1 MTGMDL
7 LAGGLE
13 SLNTLW
19 GLTSHALALGNHVS
33 AGTSLA
39 GVSNTFDSLG
49 HFAHGFDLNPLFEKW
64 EGEMFE
70 KQNWKRTMVFMRIS
84 LSVLGAIFL
93 MYEMRAR
100 KLKVRLSLRT
110 RKQLAIAM
118 TVVAFLTY
126 FDFFN
131 PNVRYIEYYHRHE
144 FYHYYLGSKY
154 FKELGYKRLY
164 ECTAVAE
171 VDNGRLK
178 SVENREIRDL
188 RVNLIKPV
196 KDTYVLTHPEK
207 CKEHFTP
214 ERWKDFRKDVDW
226 FQKSAPG
233 TYWENMQKD
242 HGYNPPP
249 VWTMTGKFFG
259 SFAPAG
265 DTYFK
270 ILASLDIMLQLAC
283 VLLLYW
289 AFGWRVMMVAT
300 IFWGTNRAADFY
312 WTGGAFL
319 RMDWIFFL
327 VASVCCAR
335 KRKFVLAGGALMWS
349 ALLRVFPVIL
359 FFGYGVIILFHIIKQ
374 IRARRQAAE
383 ESSRRKNRRKRH
395 VEPPKKGL
403 LSLLHPDH
411 QRLIAGA
418 VIALGVL
425 VPASMIVAGPD
436 SYKAFVDHTIEVH
449 RNTPLTNHMGI
460 DTILTHTWKGRMRF
474 TRDENLDDP
483 FEIWKAGRLERK
495 ANLAPI
501 RWVIRIF
508 LLLWVAWAL
517 RRTKLLWVGPAL
529 CMVLVMAFVDLTC
542 YYYSL
547 FMILAILIRQR
558 PPLGPTLLAGSGA
571 SALLLWDTTG
581 FYYVDDRFT
590 VQAYLFLILS
600 LLALYTYSR
609 PFSIK
614 RLRAWWNG
622 EPEPR
627 PNRSTGSGLPEAH
640 EAR

>member
-1 MTGMDL
+1 MIGMDNV
-7 LAGGLE
+7 AGGLE
-13 SLNTLW
+13 AIASSFSVL
-19 GLTSHALALGNHVS
+19 GSALSQGEALVS
-33 AGTSLA
+33 WF
-39 GVSNTFDSLG
+39 SN
-49 HFAHGFDLNPLFEKW
+49 NPLFEKW
-64 EGEMFE
+64 EGETFQKE
-70 KQNWKRTMVFMRIS
+70 NWESTMIFFRIA
-84 LSVLGAIFL
+84 LSVLGALFL
-93 MYEMRAR
+93 MYELRAR
-100 KLKVRLSLRT
+100 KMKVRVPLRA
-110 RKQLAIAM
+110 RKQLAVLM
-118 TVVAFLTY
+118 TGLAFLTY

-131 PNVRYIEYYHRHE
+131 PNVRYVEYYHRHE
-144 FYHYYLGSKY
+144 LYHYYLGSKY
-154 FKELGYKRLY
+154 FKEVGYKRLY

-171 VDNGRLK
+171 VDNGRRA
-178 SVENREIRDL
+178 SIERRQIRDL
-188 RVNLIKPV
+188 SVNLIKQM
-196 KDTYVLTHPEK
+196 KDTYVLSEPEK
-207 CKEHFTP
+207 CKKHFTP
-214 ERWKDFRKDVDW
+214 ERWEAFRKDVDW

-265 DTYFK
+265 DTFFK
-270 ILASLDIMLQLAC
+270 FLASLDIMLQLAC

-349 ALLRVFPVIL
+349 SLLRVFPVVL
-359 FFGYGVIILFHIIKQ
+359 FFGYGIIVLFHIIKEL
-374 IRARRQAAE
+374 RRRCEAKTLNVTSTKPSRGKQKRTPAA
-383 ESSRRKNRRKRH
+383 
-395 VEPPKKGL
+395 PPKKGL

-418 VIALGVL
+418 VVALGVL

-436 SYKAFVDHTIEVH
+436 SYGAFINHTMTVH

-460 DTILTHTWKGRMRF
+460 DTILTHSWDGRMRF

-483 FEIWKAGRLERK
+483 FEVWKAGRLERK
-495 ANLAPI
+495 EDLAPV
-501 RWVIRIF
+501 RWGIRI
-508 LLLWVAWAL
+508 LLMLWIAWAL

-529 CMVLVMAFVDLTC
+529 SVVLVMSLVDLTC
-542 YYYSL
+542 YYYSI
-547 FMILAILIRQR
+547 FMIVPIILRQR
-558 PPLGPTLLAGSGA
+558 PPIGPALLAGSGA
-571 SALLLWDTTG
+571 SALLLWRGSG

-590 VQAYLFLILS
+590 VQAYLFL
-600 LLALYTYSR
+600 LLALLSLYTYSR
-609 PFSIK
+609 PFSIE
-614 RLRAWWNG
+614 RLRAWWQG
-622 EPEPR
+622 KPEPKPR
-627 PNRSTGSGLPEAH
+627 APDDSGSGRAAH
-640 EAR
+640 HSA